1 MFDERELLTGGRVC
15 ACNAQQKQ
23 GHRRLKRLGQTWGTG
38 HRAQGRSSSLCSG
51 RLVGWTGVVSRIGR
65 GTYWI
70 IGRAQTGETETRLG
84 TLVRMED
91 VLLREVELDEC

>member
-1 MFDERELLTGGRVC
+1 MQCTAEAGPQAFEEARPDV
-15 ACNAQQKQ
+15 
-23 GHRRLKRLGQTWGTG
+23 G

-70 IGRAQTGETETRLG
+70 IGRARTGETETRLG